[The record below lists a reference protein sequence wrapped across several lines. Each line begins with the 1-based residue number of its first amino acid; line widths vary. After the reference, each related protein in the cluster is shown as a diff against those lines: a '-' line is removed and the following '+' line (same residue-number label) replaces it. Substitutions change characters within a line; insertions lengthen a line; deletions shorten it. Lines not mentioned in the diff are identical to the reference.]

1 MQSIFGELA
10 RKEIRNLPLYV
21 PGKPIDEVKR
31 ELGLTEIIK
40 LASNEN
46 PFPAALRIT
55 FGTHEENEKFI
66 HALEEIMG
74 N

>member
-31 ELGLTEIIK
+31 GLGLTEIIK

-46 PFPAALRIT
+46 PWGPSLWGSVAYYVR
-55 FGTHEENEKFI
+55 HS
-66 HALEEIMG
+66 
-74 N
+74 